1 MLQIFSNN
9 TSTIVLDNINPQTHL
24 DMINEHIKQCSCPNM
39 TIDISRLNL
48 MDACRVSTLCST
60 THYMK
65 YPDGKIDWVVNS
77 KKVKDYTDP
86 MNLGNSNYRIL

>member
-9 TSTIVLDNINPQTHL
+9 SSTIILDNNNPQKNI
-24 DMINEHIKQCSCPNM
+24 DMINEHIKLCNCDNM

-48 MDACRVSTLCST
+48 IDACKVSTLCST

-65 YPDGKIDWVVNS
+65 YPDGKINWIINS
-77 KKVKDYTDP
+77 KKVKDYTDS
-86 MNLGNSNYRIL
+86 MNLGNSSYKIL